1 MSFGQK
7 LKNILKEKNIIAKD
21 LAKYVG
27 VSRGLVT
34 HWTNDLRNPNP
45 KQVKKILD
53 FLKIDA
59 DLLFDDIKKE
69 VKKIPITGTASC
81 GGAESNHLQDLGGFA
96 LYGGEHYENSLY
108 CVVANGDSMAPEIED
123 GDEIICNPD
132 IEPKNGDMVHYKLF
146 GESAIKVYFFD
157 EEVNIVQFIPYNP
170 SENFKTKT
178 IRLDDDIANELKI
191 SKVVAVNKLKFN
203 NRLSR
208 LKLIGKA

>member
-1 MSFGQK
+1 
-7 LKNILKEKNIIAKD
+7 
-21 LAKYVG
+21 
-27 VSRGLVT
+27 
-34 HWTNDLRNPNP
+34 
-45 KQVKKILD
+45 
-53 FLKIDA
+53 
-59 DLLFDDIKKE
+59 
-69 VKKIPITGTASC
+69 
-81 GGAESNHLQDLGGFA
+81 
-96 LYGGEHYENSLY
+96 
-108 CVVANGDSMAPEIED
+108 MAPEIED